1 MSSRFTYAEHA
12 RSINVLIE
20 KILLSLENDERYAG
34 VAQTI
39 RTELEAKQADSQV
52 RVAFVGQY
60 SAGKSTIISALTGN
74 NAIKIDSDVA
84 TDQAAN
90 YDWNGIVLTDTPGL
104 HAGRSD
110 HDEAAQRAIRNS
122 DILVYC
128 LTYSLFDN
136 LLLEDF
142 KKLAF
147 DREYQSKMI
156 LVVNKMYSEEGE
168 YEELVKNY
176 TTSLKKQ
183 LSGFDLGK
191 FPISFVSAQFERES
205 DPEIREYSH
214 FSDFVEN
221 LNDFVKEKGLYAKQ
235 TSLAN
240 LVLDHI
246 DHLLV
251 EEQADADRDFYT
263 LLDRVEKNYVR
274 VQRDTDN
281 EMRNTINRL
290 ESELRQKAS
299 ECASLVGTPELT
311 NQVEEAGKHISRLSR
326 EYYDNLFTVLETKKQ
341 DLQKEL
347 EKISNSDLAR
357 YYFEHNHLA
366 TDRADMPDFKTSG
379 GFDDDNEFDL
389 ERAKKIN
396 KFLSTASNGVAKFSA
411 GAKDVSF
418 GFLSST
424 GAAGSGMHQAV
435 LKVGQTVGYK
445 FQPWEAINIAKN
457 FGNVAKGLGAVAAA
471 LPIVFEI
478 VDVYSENKRD
488 NEVQEN
494 RRKLI
499 SEFTDI
505 GKQIVKS
512 YQEEYASFVAVMLDN
527 PREMLKKMRS
537 DSLEKSRSMNESQAR
552 IRRECNELKGVF
564 LDVDLV

>member
-1 MSSRFTYAEHA
+1 MSSRFNYAEQA
-12 RSINVLIE
+12 RSINMLID
-20 KILLSLENDERYAG
+20 KILHSLAADERYAA

-39 RTELEAKQADSQV
+39 RTELDAKQADTQV

-84 TDQAAN
+84 TDQAAH
-90 YDWNGIVLTDTPGL
+90 YEWNGIVLTDTPGL

-110 HDEAAQRAIRNS
+110 HDEAAERAIRNS

-142 KKLAF
+142 KRLAF

-168 YEELVKNY
+168 YDELVKNY
-176 TTSLKKQ
+176 TTSLSKQ
-183 LSGFDLGK
+183 LNGFDLGK
-191 FPISFVSAQFERES
+191 FPLCFVSAQFERDS
-205 DPEIREYSH
+205 DPEVREYSH

-246 DHLLV
+246 DHLLI

-263 LLDRVEKNYVR
+263 LLDRVEKNYIR
-274 VQRDTDN
+274 VKRDTDN
-281 EMRNTINRL
+281 EMRNTISRL

-311 NQVEEAGKHISRLSR
+311 DQVEKAGQHISRLSR
-326 EYYDNLFTVLETKKQ
+326 EYYDNLFSVLEAKKLE
-341 DLQKEL
+341 LQTEL
-347 EKISNSDLAR
+347 DNISNSDLAR
-357 YYFEHNHLA
+357 YYFEHNHLTA
-366 TDRADMPDFKTSG
+366 DRADMPDFKSSG
-379 GFDDDNEFDL
+379 TFRQDDEFDL
-389 ERAKKIN
+389 DRAKKMN
-396 KFLSTASNGVAKFSA
+396 KFLSSASNGVAKFSA
-411 GAKDVSF
+411 GAKDVGF
-418 GFLSST
+418 GFLSSS

-471 LPIVFEI
+471 LPIVFEL
-478 VDVYSENKRD
+478 VDAYSENKRG

-494 RRKLI
+494 RRQLI

-512 YQEEYASFVAVMLDN
+512 YEEEYASFVTIMLNN

-537 DSLEKSRSMNESQAR
+537 DSLEKNQSMSESQAR
-552 IRRECNELKGVF
+552 IRQECTELKGIF
-564 LDVDLV
+564 HDAGLV